1 MWSGAGKGRQRRG
14 GTVEVGVGARISK
27 ADLALKEIISQTD

>member
-1 MWSGAGKGRQRRG
+1 MERGGAGKGRQGRG

-27 ADLALKEIISQTD
+27 ADHCTERNN